1 MPHTSLRVAVRP
13 APGRWLLVAA
23 AAATIALAWSSV
35 AIGQES
41 ATPER
46 MDVARTVQLAPVVDV
61 PPATL
66 IGAPTAAGE
75 ATPVGPV
82 LTAGLVRYVPSAS
95 RSLDAPIVERRQ
107 RGPGLGRNVALV
119 IVGVAAMIIG
129 SDVDDTPGTL
139 LVAAGAGMTLYGLYY
154 ILK

>member
-1 MPHTSLRVAVRP
+1 MLI
-13 APGRWLLVAA
+13 AA
-23 AAATIALAWSSV
+23 AAATLALAWSSV
-35 AIGQES
+35 ALAQEGTVS
-41 ATPER
+41 ER
-46 MDVARTVQLAPVVDV
+46 AQVERTVQLATVTDV
-61 PPATL
+61 AASTL
-66 IGAPTAAGE
+66 IGAPAAAIQTA
-75 ATPVGPV
+75 PVGPV
-82 LTAGLVRYVPSAS
+82 LTSGLVRYVPSAS
-95 RSLDAPIVERRQ
+95 RSVDAPAVERMQ

>member
-1 MPHTSLRVAVRP
+1 
-13 APGRWLLVAA
+13 
-23 AAATIALAWSSV
+23 
-35 AIGQES
+35 
-41 ATPER
+41 
-46 MDVARTVQLAPVVDV
+46 MDVARTAQLAPVVDV
-61 PPATL
+61 APATL
-66 IGAPTAAGE
+66 IGAPIAAGE

-82 LTAGLVRYVPSAS
+82 LASGLVRYVPSAS